1 MRVVSRLVVATAFA
15 ALPRLLLAQSVTP
28 AAAPFQIEPASPAA
42 SQVTQP
48 APVAQPAP
56 ASTEAS
62 ANEPATTPATAPA
75 GPSMDAATAGI
86 HAHVVADASHAAD
99 RHGGGLG
106 TGGALMIVGGAAL
119 IIGLIIGGGA
129 GLVVAIA
136 GAALGL
142 YGLFLFLQ

>member
-1 MRVVSRLVVATAFA
+1 MRVVSRLLIATAFV
-15 ALPRLLLAQSVTP
+15 ALPRLLLAQSAMP
-28 AAAPFQIEPASPAA
+28 AATPFQIEPASP
-42 SQVTQP
+42 VTQP
-48 APVAQPAP
+48 VPAAQPAP
-56 ASTEAS
+56 SS
-62 ANEPATTPATAPA
+62 ADAPAATPAAVPA
-75 GPSMDAATAGI
+75 GPSMEAATAGI
-86 HAHVVADASHAAD
+86 HAHVVADDHSAD
-99 RHGGGLG
+99 RHGTGLG

>member
-1 MRVVSRLVVATAFA
+1 MRLVSRLLIATTFA
-15 ALPRLLLAQSVTP
+15 ALPRLLFAQSGAS
-28 AAAPFQIEPASPAA
+28 AAAPFQIAPVSP
-42 SQVTQP
+42 VTQP
-48 APVAQPAP
+48 APAAQPAP
-56 ASTEAS
+56 ASTEA
-62 ANEPATTPATAPA
+62 PAATPV

-86 HAHVVADASHAAD
+86 HAHVAADASTRAAD
-99 RHGGGLG
+99 HHGGGLG

>member
-1 MRVVSRLVVATAFA
+1 MRVVSRLLVATAFV
-15 ALPRLLLAQSVTP
+15 ALPRLLLAQNASPVAT
-28 AAAPFQIEPASPAA
+28 PFQIEPASP
-42 SQVTQP
+42 VTQL
-48 APVAQPAP
+48 APVAQPAA
-56 ASTEAS
+56 ASTEA
-62 ANEPATTPATAPA
+62 PAATPAPAPA

-86 HAHVVADASHAAD
+86 HAHVVADDHSAD